1 MIIPSG
7 RTGPGS
13 GYVFIE
19 VNFYDRQPH
28 KLAGLVLLV
37 VIGTVASLLFLQ
49 SRGAFSDTIRLIVM
63 SGRSGLV
70 LDPGAKATLNGV
82 QIGRVTAIEAVQGDG
97 QSVARLEVDVGDR
110 YLPVMPANVG
120 ADVVASTIF
129 GNKML
134 AFTTPRNPSAER
146 ISDGDVITATT
157 VTTEFQTLFET
168 VSGIAEKID
177 PVQLNLTLSAAAE
190 ALTGLGTSFG
200 RSLTDANAILAELN
214 PRLPQLREGVRNLTE
229 LADIVTR
236 AGPELFD
243 GLDNVTTTAR
253 SLDTQQ
259 GALDAALL
267 ATMGFAGTATDTV
280 TRGAPPLI
288 RATSDLLATSR
299 LLNTYSPEIFCTIR
313 NVAELVPLALSSF
326 GGNGYSLATNS
337 LVLGAPNPYVYP
349 ENLPRVNARGGPGG
363 APGCWQPI
371 NRDFWPAPY
380 LVADTGASLAPYNHF
395 ELGQPFVSEYVWG
408 RQMGQN
414 TINP

>member
-1 MIIPSG
+1 M
-7 RTGPGS
+7 
-13 GYVFIE
+13 
-19 VNFYDRQPH
+19 NFYNQRTH
-28 KLAGLVLLV
+28 RLAGVALLV

-49 SRGAFSDTIRLIVM
+49 SRGAFSDTARLIVM

-70 LDPGAKATLNGV
+70 LDPGAKATFNGV
-82 QIGRVTAIEAVQGDG
+82 LVGRVTTIDAVQDDG
-97 QSVARLEVDVGDR
+97 QSAARLEVHVDAR
-110 YLPVMPANVG
+110 YLPVMPANVS

-129 GNKML
+129 GNKTL
-134 AFTTPRNPSAER
+134 AFTAPRNPSVER

-200 RSLTDANAILAELN
+200 RSLTDANAILTELN
-214 PRLPQLREGVRNLTE
+214 PRIPQLRQGVRNLTE
-229 LADIVTR
+229 LADILTR
-236 AGPELFD
+236 SAPELID
-243 GLDNVTTTAR
+243 GLDNATTTAR
-253 SLDTQQ
+253 TIDTQQ
-259 GALDAALL
+259 GDLDAALL

-280 TRGAPPLI
+280 ASSAPPLI
-288 RATSDLLATSR
+288 RATSDLLATSN
-299 LLNTYSPEIFCTIR
+299 LLNTHSPAIFCAIR
-313 NVAELVPLALSSF
+313 NAANLLPLALASF
-326 GGNGYSLATNS
+326 GGDGYSLATNT

-371 NRDFWPAPY
+371 TRDFWPAPY

-395 ELGQPFVSEYVWG
+395 ELGQPFLSEYVWG
-408 RQMGQN
+408 SSFSQNHRQ
-414 TINP
+414 